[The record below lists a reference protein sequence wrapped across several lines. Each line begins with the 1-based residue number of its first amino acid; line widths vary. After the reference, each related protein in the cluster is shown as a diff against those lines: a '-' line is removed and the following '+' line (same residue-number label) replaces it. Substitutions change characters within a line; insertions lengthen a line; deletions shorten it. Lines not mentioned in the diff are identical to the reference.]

1 MKALPSIAFN
11 EFAGSAGD
19 VTARSVHGRTL
30 LNHKAYQSRKKTP
43 AQASSRNNLSK
54 ISRAYKQ
61 LSDSQMS
68 AWAVLAEHL
77 KGISTFGKPAE
88 MTPHNA
94 FIRINSNRALVG
106 MPLLVDAP
114 VYLNDIPE
122 PDYDD
127 FWVTEDRLIFI
138 GIEQPKSTYRLVLR
152 MGAAQSNGVSAGWGN
167 LVIISPDIIPDRGDV
182 DALEL
187 YTKRFGLDPVNGQ
200 KYFIEMYWLD
210 TETGFTS
217 ESVCVSTV
225 CQDLSHVRKQK
236 YTPRPVFSS
245 DQIGVSESLPSFEF
259 DMQGGSAAF
268 VVNADYQGKDGVASA
283 DVQFDRLPE
292 NVPQFDAYVM
302 GRSGYNDYKDYCY
315 SAQTFAVWCR
325 QYSSDGSL
333 TFAHRGGM
341 YQKPVDI
348 FGSGIMIKRNN

>member
-19 VTARSVHGRTL
+19 VTARSVQGRTL

-114 VYLNDIPE
+114 MYLNDIPE

-152 MGAAQSNGVSAGWGN
+152 MGTAQSNGVSAGWGN

-187 YTKRFGLDPVNGQ
+187 YTNRFGLDPEDGK

-210 TETGFTS
+210 SETGFTS

-245 DQIGVSESLPSFEF
+245 DQIGGSESMPSFDIE
-259 DMQGGSAAF
+259 MEGGSGIF
-268 VVNADYQGKDGVASA
+268 SVNVDYQGKDGVASA